1 MNQLAL
7 TLIILSLYG
16 LWVFYLAVMCLW
28 RAHKQGAISKPAIVP
43 AYLTLAIGA
52 VLDCLVNITVM
63 SILFL
68 EPPRQ
73 LLVTQ
78 RLQYHIRNGKG
89 WRKALA
95 YWVCRNYLNAF
106 DPTGDHCD

>member
-1 MNQLAL
+1 MAVVISAL
-7 TLIILSLYG
+7 SIYA

-43 AYLTLAIGA
+43 AYVTLAVGA
-52 VLDCLVNITVM
+52 AIDCLVNITVM
-63 SILFL
+63 SVLFL

-78 RLQYHIRNGKG
+78 RLQYQIKHGDG

-95 YWVCRNYLNAF
+95 RWICRNYLNAF

>member
-1 MNQLAL
+1 MAL

-28 RAHKQGAISKPAIVP
+28 RAHKQGAISKPAIAP

-52 VLDCLVNITVM
+52 VIDCLVNVTIM
-63 SILFL
+63 SVLFMEL
-68 EPPRQ
+68 PRQ

-78 RLQYHIRNGKG
+78 RLQYHIKHGDG
-89 WRKALA
+89 WRKSLA
-95 YWVCRNYLNAF
+95 RWICRNYLNAF